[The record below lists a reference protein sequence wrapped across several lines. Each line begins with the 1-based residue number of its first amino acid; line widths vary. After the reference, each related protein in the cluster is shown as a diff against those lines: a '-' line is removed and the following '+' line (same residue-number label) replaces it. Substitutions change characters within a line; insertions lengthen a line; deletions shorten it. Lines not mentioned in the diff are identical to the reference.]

1 MVEVTGPCFKGG
13 MSYTLTFGSS
23 RKVQSQGCITED
35 YGNNAMKVRCEVPVL
50 TETGQ
55 VPVFMRANNG
65 QLEYKTT
72 LTIGESIP
80 QKNKISPLQNKTSNH
95 FLSESIKSS
104 MFSYSYAG
112 RLTLRG

>member
-80 QKNKISPLQNKTSNH
+80 QQNKISPLQNKTSN
-95 FLSESIKSS
+95 L
-104 MFSYSYAG
+104 
-112 RLTLRG
+112 